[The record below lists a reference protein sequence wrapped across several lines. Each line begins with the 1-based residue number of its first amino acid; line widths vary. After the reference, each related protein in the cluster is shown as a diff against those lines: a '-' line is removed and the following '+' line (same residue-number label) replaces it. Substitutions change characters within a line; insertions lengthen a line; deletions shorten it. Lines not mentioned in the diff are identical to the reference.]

1 MSGQLSIRGGVL
13 ALALALTLAAP
24 AALEAREWR
33 VAPGSGLATPQAALA
48 LAADGDV
55 VRVAA
60 GTYGGAVVVR
70 RSVRLVGEG
79 LPTLDGGGR
88 GTVVVLA
95 APGATLEGFRVR
107 GSGASLE
114 HEDAGVLVTGAGARV
129 LHNELADVLFGVS
142 VQEAPR
148 SVVSG
153 NRIAGKPLDIARRG
167 DGIRVWQSAGTR
179 VEGNRLRAV
188 RDVVLWY
195 SQRLAVRGNE
205 VRDSR
210 YGLHFM
216 YCDDADITHNVLR
229 DNSVGAFLMYSRRLR
244 FRDNSV
250 AGNRGPSGY
259 GIGLKDMDDFE
270 VRGNRFVANRVAVFV
285 DGAPAGGAVLAG
297 NLLGAGEVGVRLL
310 PNVRGLAVRDNAFLE
325 NAEQAEIAGGGGD
338 PEGNVWSANH
348 WSDYAGFDAGDDGT
362 GDVPYRAERLFEDL
376 ADRRPMLRFFAFSP
390 AVRAIDFAARAFPIV
405 RPQPKLT
412 DPAPRLVAPLP
423 TGAPPLVAGPPAT
436 GAGLAAAAALLAGG
450 LALLSLPRAL
460 LSRSGGAPGR
470 RAGRAGPEPAGA
482 PPLLEVRGLGKS
494 FGGHAALT
502 DVSFTIETGQAVALW
517 GANGAGKTTA
527 LRALLGV
534 LPCEGE
540 LRIGGLD
547 VRRRGREARRLLGFV
562 PQEIAFPELTAG
574 EALELFARLH
584 GAPRER
590 IAGLV
595 TRLGLEEELDKR
607 VQGLSGGR
615 KQRLALA
622 VALVADPPLLLLDE
636 PSSNLDA
643 AARRELIDLLAEL
656 KAEGK
661 TLVFSS
667 HRPEEVARLADRVLH
682 LDAGRLVADL
692 PPAVL
697 LAAELAEVDGALA
710 AARLAAG
717 RPAPPKPAAVAPQAL
732 APQCGAGGSGRGGW
746 RGEHAVALDLPVELG
761 GAVHVHDLPIEGG
774 GIDDA
779 L

>member
-1 MSGQLSIRGGVL
+1 MSTSRALCAAFA
-13 ALALALTLAAP
+13 ALACVAAP
-24 AALEAREWR
+24 AGLRAREWR
-33 VAPGSGLATPQAALA
+33 VAPGGALATPQAALA
-48 LAADGDV
+48 VAADGDV

-60 GTYGGAVVVR
+60 GTYRGPLVVR
-70 RSVRLVGEG
+70 RAVRLVGEG
-79 LPTLDGGGR
+79 LPILDGGGR
-88 GTVVVLA
+88 GTVVTLA
-95 APGATLEGFRVR
+95 APGAALEGFRVR
-107 GSGASLE
+107 RSGASLE
-114 HEDAGVLVTGAGARV
+114 HEDAGVLVVAGRSRV
-129 LHNELADVLFGVS
+129 VANTFEDVLFGVS
-142 VQEAPR
+142 VQEAPGT
-148 SVVSG
+148 VVAA
-153 NRIAGKPLDIARRG
+153 NNIAGKPLDIARRG

-179 VEGNRLRAV
+179 IEGNRLHDV

-195 SQRLAVRGNE
+195 SKRLVVHGNE

-216 YCDDADITHNVLR
+216 YCDDADITRNVLR

-244 FRDNSV
+244 FLDNSV

-259 GIGLKDMDDFE
+259 GIGLKDMESFE
-270 VRGNRFVANRVAVFV
+270 VRGNHFVANRVAVFV
-285 DGAPAGGAVLAG
+285 DGEPGGGATLAG

-310 PNVRGLAVRDNAFLE
+310 PNVRRLVVSDNAFLE
-325 NAEQAEIAGGGGD
+325 NAEQAEIAGGGGE
-338 PEGNVWSANH
+338 PEGNEWRSNY
-348 WSDYAGFDAGDDGT
+348 WSDYAGFDAGGDGV
-362 GDVPYRAERLFEDL
+362 GDVPYRSERLFEDL
-376 ADRRPMLRFFAFSP
+376 ADRRPELRLFAFSP

-412 DPAPRLVAPLP
+412 DPTPRL
-423 TGAPPLVAGPPAT
+423 APPLPGGAPALAAGPPAP
-436 GAGLAAAAALLAGG
+436 GAGLAAAAALLAGA
-450 LALLSLPRAL
+450 LALLALPRTL
-460 LSRSGGAPGR
+460 LGRPGR
-470 RAGRAGPEPAGA
+470 PTTRRDASELAAAAGPQ
-482 PPLLEVRGLGKS
+482 PLVEVRDLAKS
-494 FGGHAALT
+494 FGGHAALAG
-502 DVSFTIETGQAVALW
+502 VSFSIEAGQAVALW

-540 LRIGGLD
+540 VRIGGLD

-584 GAPRER
+584 GAPAER
-590 IAGLV
+590 VAAL
-595 TRLGLEEELDKR
+595 TARLGLEEELDKR

-661 TLVFSS
+661 TLLFSS

-697 LAAELAEVDGALA
+697 LGAELAEVDAALA
-710 AARLAAG
+710 AARSGIANAVSRPRAVPARASLAGGA
-717 RPAPPKPAAVAPQAL
+717 APGPAAW
-732 APQCGAGGSGRGGW
+732 AGERGG
-746 RGEHAVALDLPVELG
+746 ELPAALG
-761 GAVHVHDLPIEGG
+761 GAVHVHDLPDEGEGG
-774 GIDDA
+774 CDEGR
-779 L
+779 

>member
-1 MSGQLSIRGGVL
+1 MTASLSFRGGVL
-13 ALALALTLAAP
+13 ALALAVP
-24 AALEAREWR
+24 AALEAHEWR
-33 VAPGSGLATPQAALA
+33 VATGTGLATPQAALA
-48 LAADGDV
+48 LAVDGDV

-60 GTYGGAVVVR
+60 GTYRGPVVVR

-79 LPTLDGGGR
+79 LPILDGGGR

-95 APGATLEGFRVR
+95 GPGATLEGFRIR
-107 GSGASLE
+107 GSGDSLE

-129 LHNELADVLFGVS
+129 VGNELTDVLFGVS

-148 SVVSG
+148 TVVAG
-153 NRIAGKPLDIARRG
+153 NRVAGKPLDIARRG
-167 DGIRVWQSAGTR
+167 DGIRLWQSADAR
-179 VEGNRLRAV
+179 VEGNRLRDV

-195 SQRLAVRGNE
+195 SHRLVVRGNE

-216 YCDDADITHNVLR
+216 FCDDADITHNVLR

-244 FRDNSV
+244 FLDNAV

-259 GIGLKDMDDFE
+259 GLGLKDMDDFE

-338 PEGNVWSANH
+338 AEGNVWRSNY
-348 WSDYAGFDAGDDGT
+348 WSDYVGYDAGSDGV
-362 GDVPYRAERLFEDL
+362 GDVPYRSERLFEDL
-376 ADRRPMLRFFAFSP
+376 AARRPELRLFAFSP

-412 DPAPRLVAPLP
+412 DHAPRLVAPLP
-423 TGAPPLVAGPPAT
+423 TGAPPLAAGPPAP
-436 GAGLAAAAALLAGG
+436 GASLASAAALLAGA

-460 LSRSGGAPGR
+460 LSRSGGSSGG
-470 RAGRAGPEPAGA
+470 RAGRAEAEPAGA
-482 PPLLEVRGLGKS
+482 RPLLEVRGLGKS
-494 FGGHAALT
+494 FGGHAALA
-502 DVSFTIETGQAVALW
+502 DVSFTVEAGQAVALW

-540 LRIGGLD
+540 VRIGGLD
-547 VRRRGREARRLLGFV
+547 VQRRGREARRLLGFV

-584 GAPRER
+584 GAP
-590 IAGLV
+590 AGRVDALAA
-595 TRLGLEEELDKR
+595 RLGLEGELDKR

-697 LAAELAEVDGALA
+697 LAAELAEVEAALV
-710 AARLAAG
+710 AARGGLA
-717 RPAPPKPAAVAPQAL
+717 RPARERPAGAAPLAGGAGAVPVRWTGERGVELPAA
-732 APQCGAGGSGRGGW
+732 
-746 RGEHAVALDLPVELG
+746 LG
-761 GAVHVHDLPIEGG
+761 GAVHVHDLPAEAGEES
-774 GIDDA
+774 DDA